1 MAAQIGPTRANYTGF
16 APERGDAMR
25 SPRWPSIARAPG
37 ARLGALSVVL
47 AGGLLLAMVQPAA
60 AKLVDRSHEHVV
72 DTFTDTVCDIPLTIT
87 IDFIANDQE
96 RLAKS
101 GFPLFKSTGRGTI
114 TFTNP
119 ETGKSVTNFFA
130 GASKDLTVV
139 DNGDGTITLR
149 TAVTGVPEKIRLSD
163 GTVAI
168 KDVGRVVFVTVLDY
182 NGTPTNT
189 EDDIFISQTIESL
202 SGPHPDLESDF
213 TLFCEVLVPALT

>member
-1 MAAQIGPTRANYTGF
+1 
-16 APERGDAMR
+16 MR
-25 SPRWPSIARAPG
+25 SPRWPSITRARG
-37 ARLGALSVVL
+37 ARLGVLSVVL

-72 DTFTDTVCDIPLTIT
+72 DTFSDTVCDIPLTIT
-87 IDFIANDQE
+87 IDFITNDQE

-182 NGTPTNT
+182 NGTPTNV
-189 EDDIFISQTIESL
+189 EDDIFISQTIESI

>member
-1 MAAQIGPTRANYTGF
+1 
-16 APERGDAMR
+16 MR
-25 SPRWPSIARAPG
+25 SPKWPSIASAQR
-37 ARLGALSVVL
+37 ARLSVLSVLL
-47 AGGLLLAMVQPAA
+47 ACGLLLAMGGPAGA
-60 AKLVDRSHEHVV
+60 QLVERSHEHIV
-72 DTFTDTVCDIPLTIT
+72 LTIPDDEVCGVPVTTT

-101 GFPLFKSTGRGTI
+101 GFPLFQSTGRGTV

-119 ETGKSVTNFFA
+119 ATGKSVSFSFA

-163 GTVAI
+163 GTIATM
-168 KDVGRVVFVTVLDY
+168 DVGRVVFVSVLDY
-182 NGTPTNT
+182 NGTPTNV
-189 EDDIFISQTIESL
+189 DDDVEVSSSIESI

-213 TLFCEVLVPALT
+213 ALFCDVVVAGLT